1 MAILARS
8 SLAVAAGLGMLAAG
22 TGVLVALA
30 LQPPPVPE
38 GAGSDPTRLASSPRT
53 PAAQET
59 SAPARDAGPSLMFIG
74 DEHLDEWAPA
84 AAGEL
89 SADVRVESGVTLLGD
104 PAVAD
109 VLTGEP
115 PNVVVLSI
123 GAADVAWA
131 DDFQFGLTT
140 AVDAV
145 QSTWP
150 DAQVVLMRPAW
161 PDPGDLEAEKNQIV
175 EQVAAARGAT
185 YLDAD
190 PTAADFL
197 AAWDAAGL

>member
-22 TGVLVALA
+22 TGVLVTLA

-38 GAGSDPTRLASSPRT
+38 GAAGDTTAPTSTPRT
-53 PAAQET
+53 PAAQEM
-59 SAPARDAGPSLMFIG
+59 SVPARAAGPSLMFIG

-84 AAGEL
+84 AAREL
-89 SADVRVESGVTLLGD
+89 SADVRVESGVTLLD
-104 PAVAD
+104 EPAVAD

-115 PNVVVLSI
+115 PDVVVMSI
-123 GAADVAWA
+123 GTADVAWA

-145 QSTWP
+145 QSAWP
-150 DAQVVLMRPAW
+150 DVQLVLMRPAW
-161 PDPGDLEAEKNQIV
+161 PDPGDLEAEKNEIV
-175 EQVAAARGAT
+175 EQVAAAQGAT

-190 PTAADFL
+190 PTVADFL
-197 AAWDAAGL
+197 AAWNTAGL